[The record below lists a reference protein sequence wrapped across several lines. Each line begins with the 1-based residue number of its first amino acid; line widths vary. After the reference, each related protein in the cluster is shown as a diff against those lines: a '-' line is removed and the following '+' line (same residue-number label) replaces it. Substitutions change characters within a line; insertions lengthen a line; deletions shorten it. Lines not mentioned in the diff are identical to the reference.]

1 MKYAIVRSYLESLE
15 MLACGKS
22 WQWNKRQGTETGRQ
36 FCRECQDLWHKQNTW
51 SGKSLV
57 TRRKNMR
64 IWGGH
69 GTRITRDDLAK
80 TGVKDWGMIAG
91 MMLRCA
97 GDWTT
102 RVWTGAPC
110 PDIRQTGEQNR
121 NTREREREAVETQRI
136 EKEAPLTLISVYISI
151 ISGGGPGHSS
161 TGLWHY
167 TGQTNRTLGGNR
179 AQARYGLHSCTDNP
193 TRREC
198 KIISI
203 TAERVADWADCMV
216 TSSKWGW
223 TEKEDKQ
230 FHHND
235 FDLILMRAKPCCPF
249 SLCQKILCSHGNQ
262 QPFPWFYSSLV
273 FSPLLSSA
281 AG

>member
-121 NTREREREAVETQRI
+121 NTRERERSSRNAANRKGGTSDFN
-136 EKEAPLTLISVYISI
+136 ISLYQYNIRR
-151 ISGGGPGHSS
+151 
-161 TGLWHY
+161 WA
-167 TGQTNRTLGGNR
+167 R
-179 AQARYGLHSCTDNP
+179 AQFNWTLALHWSNKP
-193 TRREC
+193 
-198 KIISI
+198 
-203 TAERVADWADCMV
+203 
-216 TSSKWGW
+216 
-223 TEKEDKQ
+223 
-230 FHHND
+230 D
-235 FDLILMRAKPCCPF
+235 FR
-249 SLCQKILCSHGNQ
+249 G
-262 QPFPWFYSSLV
+262 
-273 FSPLLSSA
+273 
-281 AG
+281 